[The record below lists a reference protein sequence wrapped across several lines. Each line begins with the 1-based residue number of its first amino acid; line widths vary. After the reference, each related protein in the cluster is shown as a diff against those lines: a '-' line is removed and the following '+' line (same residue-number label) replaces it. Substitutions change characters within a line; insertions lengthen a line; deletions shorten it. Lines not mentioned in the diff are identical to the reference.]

1 MSDNEALKVRLREL
15 EFENCFVPQES
26 SSSEEEGELGHDEF
40 VEAMFVP
47 PQVRLMQKV
56 VGGKKKEVV
65 KSELLARSDF
75 EMPDLYERLK
85 MYMKMLFDF
94 VRTHPKIKG
103 KDNERNFAFV
113 MRRAINVLNDVVRN
127 VDPTGNYIVIDKEEG
142 VKYSKMWIRL
152 VKIISYMADYDG
164 AFEILAKTYAYYG
177 KKPVRHN
184 YSKNS
189 LRSLTSVFFSST
201 PTLATRPT
209 EPTPAPTPEAD
220 PAAETFKPK
229 LSEIEFAEIN
239 KKLMALHE
247 FLVGA
252 SADRM
257 KQVDMTRFNE
267 SAENDPWVHKG
278 KKPF

>member
-1 MSDNEALKVRLREL
+1 MSDNEALKARLREL
-15 EFENCFVPQES
+15 EYENCFVPQES
-26 SSSEEEGELGHDEF
+26 SSSEEEETTNHDEF
-40 VEAMFVP
+40 IEANFVP
-47 PQVRLMQKV
+47 PQVRMAQKV
-56 VGGKKKEVV
+56 LGKKKKEATA
-65 KSELLARSDF
+65 SELISRADF

-85 MYMKMLFDF
+85 MYMKMMFDF

-103 KDNERNFAFV
+103 KDNERNFSFV
-113 MRRAINVLNDVVRN
+113 MRRAINVLNEVVRI

-152 VKIISYMADYDG
+152 VKIISYMMDYDG
-164 AFEILAKTYAYYG
+164 AFEILAKTFAYYG

-184 YSKNS
+184 YSTNS

-209 EPTPAPTPEAD
+209 PAPAPTPEAD

-239 KKLMALHE
+239 KKLIALHE